1 MPLSRIPYP
10 YFVISHQMTRVL
22 LSLGSNTDQ
31 PAKQLAR
38 AIKHISNLRQTSI
51 IKLSKPIVTPPWGK
65 TDQPDFLN
73 MSLLIDTDMK
83 VAELMENILI
93 IELKMGRMRQEKWG
107 PRNIDIDII
116 LYGDVVLNDPLVIVP
131 HPHMHERR
139 FVLEPSAEIA
149 PEMIHPLLKKSVLEL
164 LNECREPAAVTT
176 NT

>member
-1 MPLSRIPYP
+1 
-10 YFVISHQMTRVL
+10 MTRVL
-22 LSLGSNTDQ
+22 LSLGSNTDE

-38 AIKHISNLRQTSI
+38 AVKHIGNLRQTAI
-51 IKLSKPIVTPPWGK
+51 LKGSKPIVTAPWGK

-73 MSLLIDTDMK
+73 LSLLIETEMN
-83 VAELMENILI
+83 VVELMENILI

-116 LYGDVVLNDPLVIVP
+116 LYGDAVVNDPLVIVP

-149 PEMIHPLLKKSVLEL
+149 PEMMHPVLKKSVQEL
-164 LNECREPAAVTT
+164 LNECREPAVAMT
-176 NT
+176 NR